1 MEALVALDVNYKKTN
16 IMKKQILSLGKA
28 LNINNQKK
36 INGGKE
42 IPGGCRTDKGYYWDP
57 VKNCCWTD
65 QYNCCYGT
73 PECPAPYL

>member
-1 MEALVALDVNYKKTN
+1 MKKT
-16 IMKKQILSLGKA
+16 ILDLGKF
-28 LNINNQKK
+28 LNKTEQIK

-42 IPGGCRTDKGYYWDP
+42 IPGGCRTDKGYYWHP
-57 VKNCCWTD
+57 IERCCWTD

>member
-1 MEALVALDVNYKKTN
+1 MEVSVVQDVKLKNKN
-16 IMKKQILSLGKA
+16 MKKQILNLGKT
-28 LNINNQKK
+28 LNKIEQKL

-42 IPGGCRTDKGYYWDP
+42 IPGGCRTDKGYYWHP
-57 VKNCCWTD
+57 LERCCWTD